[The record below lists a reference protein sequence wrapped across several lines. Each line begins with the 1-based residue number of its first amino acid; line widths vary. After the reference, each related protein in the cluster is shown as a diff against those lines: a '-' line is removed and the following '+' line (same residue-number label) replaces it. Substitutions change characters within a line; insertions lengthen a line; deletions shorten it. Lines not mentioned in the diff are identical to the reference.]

1 MKRLALI
8 MGLLDET
15 ANAQAPVNVPTATRP
30 TTQTQTTQ
38 TQSTQS
44 QSTFTDSGIAFS
56 DVELAKFKALGLTES
71 DYRRYQTILTGARG
85 NWSEDK
91 DPIMVLGVTADT
103 ETERTRYANVYVEN
117 DRKRNA
123 AILEFTRATQRVW
136 LEKYANEPLF
146 TVPGAASSPV
156 PLLTA
161 NDRVILVIDASKD
174 CPSCIAAFE
183 NVQRLGR
190 ANGGTGAEGVA
201 LGGTGANGAALGG
214 TGIDIYFVA
223 SNYEQMVAFG
233 RARGMTPADVSAKR
247 VTLNQAT
254 PAILTQLQ
262 VTAVP
267 AAFKRTAAG
276 ITRID
281 MASLLGAL

>member
-1 MKRLALI
+1 MKRLAFILG
-8 MGLLDET
+8 MLDGT
-15 ANAQAPVNVPTATRP
+15 ANAQAPANVPTATQP
-30 TTQTQTTQ
+30 TTQRQSNMGQTGMGQSAQ
-38 TQSTQS
+38 TQN
-44 QSTFTDSGIAFS
+44 AFAAS
-56 DVELAKFKALGLTES
+56 ELAKFKALGLTES
-71 DYRRYQTILTGARG
+71 DYSRYQTILAGPRG

-91 DPIMVLGVTADT
+91 DPIMVLGVTADS
-103 ETERTRYANVYVEN
+103 EAERTRYANVYVEN
-117 DRKRNA
+117 DRKRNT

-136 LEKYANEPLF
+136 LTKYANEPLF
-146 TVPGAASSPV
+146 TVPGAASSSPV

-161 NDRVILVIDASKD
+161 SDRVILVIDASKD

-190 ANGGTGAEGVA
+190 ANGGTG
-201 LGGTGANGAALGG
+201 
-214 TGIDIYFVA
+214 IDIYFVA
-223 SNYEQMVAFG
+223 NSYDQMVAFG
-233 RARGMTPADVSAKR
+233 RARGMTPPDVAAKR

-267 AAFKRTAAG
+267 AAFKRTATG

-281 MASLLGAL
+281 IASLLGSL

>member
-15 ANAQAPVNVPTATRP
+15 VNAQAPVNAPATQP
-30 TTQTQTTQ
+30 TTQTQSVQ
-38 TQSTQS
+38 TQSGQS
-44 QSTFTDSGIAFS
+44 QSTFTSSGLAFS
-56 DVELAKFKALGLTES
+56 TVELAKFKALGLTES
-71 DYRRYQTILTGARG
+71 DYRRYQTILTGPRG
-85 NWSEDK
+85 SWSEDK
-91 DPIMVLGVTADT
+91 DPLMVLGITADT
-103 ETERTRYANVYVEN
+103 DAERTRYANVYVEN
-117 DRKRNA
+117 DRKRNT
-123 AILEFTRATQRVW
+123 AILDFTRATQRVW

-146 TVPGAASSPV
+146 TVPGAALTSPV

-161 NDRVILVIDASKD
+161 SDRVILVIDASKD

-190 ANGGTGAEGVA
+190 SNGGTGS
-201 LGGTGANGAALGG
+201 GGAGG

-223 SNYEQMVAFG
+223 NSYEQMVAFG
-233 RARGMTPADVSAKR
+233 RARGMTPTDVAAKR

-254 PAILTQLQ
+254 PAILKQLQ
-262 VTAVP
+262 VTGVP

-281 MASLLGAL
+281 IASLLGSL